1 MNRLEAAVSN
11 DDDEIG
17 FEALTDLSRRMAEW
31 SDRFTSPCD
40 LSRGLRTLSL
50 NKCAA
55 RSHHTFSNTGSR
67 IPGWFAA
74 WQSE

>member
-40 LSRGLRTLSL
+40 LSRGLRTLSEDWCGL
-50 NKCAA
+50 AEQMRGQKPPHLQQH
-55 RSHHTFSNTGSR
+55 R
-67 IPGWFAA
+67 
-74 WQSE
+74 